1 MTRTYPLIRRAGI
14 RLLAAALLATTIAAC
29 GSSSST
35 PPASSSTPP
44 AATPTTSTPSTTAPA
59 KPAPSTTSRKPSPTT
74 SGSGASSV
82 SKSAQALGGSAGASS
97 PTEGQATTAAPS
109 SGSGSAGALQQANG
123 AGASSTTTTGS
134 APAYTTPTPVATTP
148 TVVPKPTTPK
158 PTKHATKPAPE
169 KVRYVIKVVAPDLP
183 TGAFMPSRHPI
194 LSVRR
199 FITKG
204 GNLGCT
210 LTTSQVRCA
219 IVSRVWTPPTQP
231 SACTGSWGDTL
242 LLSHTGMA
250 AFACGGASKP
260 PSQAPVVPDGWD
272 DKIGDFT
279 CQVRT
284 FGVDCFQASDGRGLI
299 LSRTGYSTY

>member
-1 MTRTYPLIRRAGI
+1 
-14 RLLAAALLATTIAAC
+14 
-29 GSSSST
+29 
-35 PPASSSTPP
+35 
-44 AATPTTSTPSTTAPA
+44 
-59 KPAPSTTSRKPSPTT
+59 
-74 SGSGASSV
+74 
-82 SKSAQALGGSAGASS
+82 
-97 PTEGQATTAAPS
+97 
-109 SGSGSAGALQQANG
+109 
-123 AGASSTTTTGS
+123 
-134 APAYTTPTPVATTP
+134 
-148 TVVPKPTTPK
+148 VVPKPTTPK

-169 KVRYVIKVVAPDLP
+169 KVRYVIKVVLPDLP
-183 TGAFMPSRHPI
+183 SGAFMPSRHPV
-194 LSVRR
+194 LSIRR

-219 IVSRVWTPPTQP
+219 IVRRVWTPPTQP

-242 LLSHTGMA
+242 ALSHTGMA
-250 AFACGGASKP
+250 AFACGGAGKP

-284 FGVDCFQASDGRGLI
+284 FGVDCFLASDGRGLI